1 MINFSVLLWV
11 VLSLILHM
19 PNNFRLDTRVILYSL
34 ILLYFFKE
42 QQTVA
47 PGVELHW
54 IILILSRLTFI
65 KLCEGRFR
73 AKPFASVWAPSPW
86 ATANYL
92 CAVTWDLPHL
102 FPFSQGS

>member
-11 VLSLILHM
+11 VLSLILHI
-19 PNNFRLDTRVILYSL
+19 PNNFRLDTGVILYSL

-47 PGVELHW
+47 AGVELHW
-54 IILILSRLTFI
+54 IILILSRLPFI

>member
-19 PNNFRLDTRVILYSL
+19 PNNFRLDTGVILYSL

-47 PGVELHW
+47 PGVELHR
-54 IILILSRLTFI
+54 IILILQ
-65 KLCEGRFR
+65 
-73 AKPFASVWAPSPW
+73 
-86 ATANYL
+86 
-92 CAVTWDLPHL
+92 DLLLLSFVRVGSEQNLWHL
-102 FPFSQGS
+102 FGLPLPGLQQTIFVQ